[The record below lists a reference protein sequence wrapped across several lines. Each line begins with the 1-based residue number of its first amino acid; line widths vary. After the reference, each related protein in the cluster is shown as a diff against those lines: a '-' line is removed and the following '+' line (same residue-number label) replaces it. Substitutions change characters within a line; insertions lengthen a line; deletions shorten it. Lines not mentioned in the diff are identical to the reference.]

1 MAEIAYNQVMTT
13 GHGKYPPTQVNAS
26 QSKVF
31 VNGQAL
37 LVAGDLANN
46 HGHDPVG
53 MCVASQSKVF
63 VNGIAVIMKG
73 DSLTD
78 GDKIAQ
84 GAPNVFI
91 N

>member
-37 LVAGDLANN
+37 
-46 HGHDPVG
+46 
-53 MCVASQSKVF
+53 
-63 VNGIAVIMKG
+63 
-73 DSLTD
+73 
-78 GDKIAQ
+78 
-84 GAPNVFI
+84 
-91 N
+91 